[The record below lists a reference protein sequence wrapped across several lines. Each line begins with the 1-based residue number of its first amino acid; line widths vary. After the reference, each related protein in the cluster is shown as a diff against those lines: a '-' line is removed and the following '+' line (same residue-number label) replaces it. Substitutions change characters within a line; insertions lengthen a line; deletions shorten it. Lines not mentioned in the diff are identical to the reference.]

1 MPSFCLQFIHI
12 HSTSKWSH
20 STFCTSSSVPSV
32 WRGSPWSH
40 PGWWGPPEVL
50 LDARTL
56 SDCRQRESFNTT
68 RQVSVKNHMKT
79 TEKMKSTW
87 KCTPVDSMIFVAPL
101 RCKKQ
106 IIQQQRI
113 QVTLH
118 NVNILHFS
126 LAAVVQSSQLVN
138 HVDHHLKT
146 ARHKA
151 RQLLLH
157 KSQKKSKCLGLS
169 NFFRKQKNHNV
180 KPVGRKWSGPSES
193 ETLPPPH

>member
-1 MPSFCLQFIHI
+1 MPSFCLQFIRI

-50 LDARTL
+50 PDVRTL

-68 RQVSVKNHMKT
+68 RQVSVQNHMKT
-79 TEKMKSTW
+79 TEKRKSTW

-106 IIQQQRI
+106 IIQQHSI

-118 NVNILHFS
+118 NMWIFYISH
-126 LAAVVQSSQLVN
+126 
-138 HVDHHLKT
+138 
-146 ARHKA
+146 
-151 RQLLLH
+151 LLLLY
-157 KSQKKSKCLGLS
+157 KAASWWTMLTTTSKQ
-169 NFFRKQKNHNV
+169 RDTKQDSSCYIKAKRNQSV
-180 KPVGRKWSGPSES
+180 
-193 ETLPPPH
+193 